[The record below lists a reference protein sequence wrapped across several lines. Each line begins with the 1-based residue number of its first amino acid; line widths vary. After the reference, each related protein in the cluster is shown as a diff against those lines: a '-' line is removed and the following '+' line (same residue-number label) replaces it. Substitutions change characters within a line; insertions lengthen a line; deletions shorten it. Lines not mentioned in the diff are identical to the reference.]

1 RGGIPMKRRQTRDEK
16 INLTNLRINSRLV
29 KLLWA
34 IADLY
39 DLALGD
45 FVENVALNALAGRKS
60 FSDPALERLGLL
72 AGVYGY
78 DLEAQAA
85 HARAITSPSEAVAQ

>member
-1 RGGIPMKRRQTRDEK
+1 MKRRQTRDEK

-60 FSDPALERLGLL
+60 FSDPALERIGLL

-78 DLEAQAA
+78 DLATEASKPRGINA
-85 HARAITSPSEAVAQ
+85 PLEGMAQ

>member
-1 RGGIPMKRRQTRDEK
+1 MKRRQTRDEK

-60 FSDPALERLGLL
+60 FSDPALERIGLL

-78 DLEAQAA
+78 DLAAQAGK
-85 HARAITSPSEAVAQ
+85 ARGVSAPLEGMAQ

>member
-1 RGGIPMKRRQTRDEK
+1 MKRRQTRDEK

-60 FSDPALERLGLL
+60 FSDPALERIGLL

-78 DLEAQAA
+78 DLAAQASKP
-85 HARAITSPSEAVAQ
+85 RAIGAPLEGIAQ

>member
-1 RGGIPMKRRQTRDEK
+1 MRRRQTRDEK
-16 INLTNLRINSRLV
+16 INLTNLRINARLV

-34 IADLY
+34 VADLY

-60 FSDPALERLGLL
+60 FSDHALERIGLL

-78 DLEAQAA
+78 DLAAQAIKPRSIGA
-85 HARAITSPSEAVAQ
+85 PLEGVAQ

>member
-1 RGGIPMKRRQTRDEK
+1 MKRRQTRDEK
-16 INLTNLRINSRLV
+16 LNLTNLRINARLV

-60 FSDPALERLGLL
+60 FSDPALERIGLI

-78 DLEAQAA
+78 DLNAQVSKP
-85 HARAITSPSEAVAQ
+85 RTISSPLEGTLQ

>member
-1 RGGIPMKRRQTRDEK
+1 MRRRQTRDEK
-16 INLTNLRINSRLV
+16 INLTNLRINARLV

-34 IADLY
+34 VADLY

-60 FSDPALERLGLL
+60 FSDPALERIGLL

-78 DLEAQAA
+78 DLDAQASNV
-85 HARAITSPSEAVAQ
+85 ICTPKMDPVAG

>member
-1 RGGIPMKRRQTRDEK
+1 MKRRQTRDEK

-60 FSDPALERLGLL
+60 FSDPALERIGLL
-72 AGVYGY
+72 AGVYAY
-78 DLEAQAA
+78 DLAAEAGK
-85 HARAITSPSEAVAQ
+85 ARGISTPLEGVAQ

>member
-1 RGGIPMKRRQTRDEK
+1 MKRRQTRNEK
-16 INLTNLRINSRLV
+16 INLTNLRINARLV

-34 IADLY
+34 VADLY

-60 FSDPALERLGLL
+60 FSDPALERIGLL

-78 DLEAQAA
+78 DLAAQAGKP
-85 HARAITSPSEAVAQ
+85 RAVSTQMEGAA

>member
-1 RGGIPMKRRQTRDEK
+1 MKRRQTREEK
-16 INLTNLRINSRLV
+16 INLTNLRMNSRLV

-34 IADLY
+34 VADLY

-45 FVENVALNALAGRKS
+45 FVENVALNALAGRQS
-60 FSDPALERLGLL
+60 FSTPALERIGLL

-78 DLEAQAA
+78 DLAAQASKP
-85 HARAITSPSEAVAQ
+85 RGLNTQPEAIPV

>member
-1 RGGIPMKRRQTRDEK
+1 MKRRQTRSEK

-34 IADLY
+34 VADLY

-60 FSDPALERLGLL
+60 FSDPALERIGLL

-78 DLEAQAA
+78 DLAAQATKPRTVSTQLEGA
-85 HARAITSPSEAVAQ
+85 A